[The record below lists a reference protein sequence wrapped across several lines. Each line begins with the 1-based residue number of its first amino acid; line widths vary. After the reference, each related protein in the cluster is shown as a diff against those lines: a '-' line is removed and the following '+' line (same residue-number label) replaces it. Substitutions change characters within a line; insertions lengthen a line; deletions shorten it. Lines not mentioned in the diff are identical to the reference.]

1 MLGFDFFRTG
11 GRQYRPK
18 TPHSAMKAVE
28 AQILPMEAF
37 ISMGTS
43 VKPLGEEPYDFL
55 EIESMLSRADLDLST
70 TVALVEIFRRLIRSR
85 DQEKALFAAESMN
98 LIEGRYN
105 QAIEERKE
113 RLKEGKQPE
122 ILLELARLYHEYSEL
137 YRQVVTM
144 KNFYL
149 REAHR
154 YIQMLPD
161 NLEADIET
169 VRLIVTIY
177 VELGL
182 YDNALFAL
190 QQFASQKDEIAFL
203 FLRAEVEFRRRNF
216 IGIFQICTWLLQRQD
231 QLSREQ
237 KLLIAHWL
245 GHE

>member
-1 MLGFDFFRTG
+1 MVGFDFFRIA

-28 AQILPMEAF
+28 AQVLPVEAF

-43 VKPLGEEPYDFL
+43 VKPLAEEPYNFL
-55 EIESMLSRADLDLST
+55 EIESMLSRENLDLST
-70 TVALVEIFRRLIRSR
+70 TVTLVEIFRRLIKSS

-105 QAIEERKE
+105 QTIEMRKE
-113 RLKEGKQPE
+113 ELRHEKRPKTLV
-122 ILLELARLYHEYSEL
+122 ELARLYYEYSEL
-137 YRQVVTM
+137 HRQVATM
-144 KNFYL
+144 KDFYL

-154 YIQMLPD
+154 YIRMLPD
-161 NLEADIET
+161 NLEADTET
-169 VRLIVTIY
+169 VRLIVMIY

-182 YDNALFAL
+182 YEEALL
-190 QQFASQKDEIAFL
+190 TLEQFGNRKDETAFL

-216 IGIFQICTWLLQRQD
+216 ITVFQICTWLLQRQD
-231 QLSREQ
+231 QLDHEQ

>member
-11 GRQYRPK
+11 GRRYRPK

-55 EIESMLSRADLDLST
+55 EIESMLSRNDLDLST
-70 TVALVEIFRRLIRSR
+70 NVALVEIFRKLTKSP

-105 QAIEERKE
+105 QAIEEKKE
-113 RLKEGKQPE
+113 ELRDNKQPHL
-122 ILLELARLYHEYSEL
+122 LLELARLYYEYSEL
-137 YRQVVTM
+137 YRQVGTM
-144 KNFYL
+144 KDFYL

-161 NLEADIET
+161 NLEADTET
-169 VRLIVTIY
+169 VRLIVMIY
-177 VELGL
+177 VELGF
-182 YDNALFAL
+182 YEKALLAL
-190 QQFASQKDEIAFL
+190 QQFANQQDEIAFL

-216 IGIFQICTWLLQRQD
+216 IDIFQICTWLLQRQD
-231 QLSREQ
+231 QLSHEQ
-237 KLLIAHWL
+237 ELLIAHWL